1 MIAEYLS
8 LAGEGA
14 STGGPFSG
22 PSLYRSSPRET
33 ALQFGALVSA
43 ALAVKRFLYP
53 SDTVAISRG
62 EALLQ
67 SIVGKGNV
75 TEADIKKFMRDGI
88 RSALTAEMSKGNKG
102 YVPIEVDNEWKQR
115 GYGDFIGTAT
125 DVLVAF
131 FESPTQRNYETVRG
145 MVARQ
150 LNLVGDGDIL
160 ASCAS
165 AGALMNAI
173 DYVSLD
179 LGNKLN
185 KETTPSQ
192 SAIFAKIPSDQ
203 RLNVFSIPY
212 ARR

>member
-14 STGGPFSG
+14 STNGPFSG

-33 ALQFGALVSA
+33 ALQFGAMGSA

-53 SDTVAISRG
+53 SDTAAISRG

-88 RSALTAEMSKGNKG
+88 RSALTAEMSKDRNGF
-102 YVPIEVDNEWKQR
+102 VPIETYNDWKQK
-115 GYGDFIGTAT
+115 GYGDFVGTAT
-125 DVLVAF
+125 DVLVTF
-131 FESPTQRNYETVRG
+131 FENPTQRNYEAVRG
-145 MVARQ
+145 MMARQ
-150 LNLVGDGDIL
+150 AYLYEQGDIL
-160 ASCAS
+160 ASYAS
-165 AGALMNAI
+165 ASALMKAI
-173 DYVSLD
+173 KFTNLD
-179 LGNKLN
+179 LGNKLDR
-185 KETTPSQ
+185 EISPTTQ
-192 SAIFAKIPSDQ
+192 AAFAKIPSDQ